1 MITIEECEKTLTQ
14 TGKYYSKQEMQ
25 KILEFL
31 KNFSNI
37 ALKEYQRQNG
47 KSNSLHEGQH

>member
-14 TGKYYSKQEMQ
+14 TGKYYSKQDME

-31 KNFSNI
+31 KDFSNI
-37 ALKEYQRQNG
+37 ALKEFQRQNG
-47 KSNSLHEGQH
+47 KGNTLHKG